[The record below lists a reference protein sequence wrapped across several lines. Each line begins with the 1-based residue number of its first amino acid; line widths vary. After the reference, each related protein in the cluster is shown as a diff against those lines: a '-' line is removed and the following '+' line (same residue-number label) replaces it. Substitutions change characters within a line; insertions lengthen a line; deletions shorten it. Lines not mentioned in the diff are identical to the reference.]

1 MFYADTWFGERVPCG
16 ARRAPVN
23 VPSQLMQ
30 RVGRYSAFGLRFDSS
45 GDLDQKNSEQAIAT
59 MARLIKASG
68 GHALVAGHEF
78 REKSAKAN
86 HDRVARELQSVR
98 QALAAVGVDVSHLT
112 FSAAGSANPRQEP
125 VTEAMR
131 AIYSSID
138 VEIRR

>member
-1 MFYADTWFGERVPCG
+1 
-16 ARRAPVN
+16 
-23 VPSQLMQ
+23 
-30 RVGRYSAFGLRFDSS
+30 
-45 GDLDQKNSEQAIAT
+45 

-68 GHALVAGHEF
+68 GHALVTSHEF

-86 HDRVARELQSVR
+86 HDRTARELESVR
-98 QALAAVGVDVSHLT
+98 TALAKAGVDVSHLT
-112 FSAAGSANPRQEP
+112 FVAAGDANPRQEP